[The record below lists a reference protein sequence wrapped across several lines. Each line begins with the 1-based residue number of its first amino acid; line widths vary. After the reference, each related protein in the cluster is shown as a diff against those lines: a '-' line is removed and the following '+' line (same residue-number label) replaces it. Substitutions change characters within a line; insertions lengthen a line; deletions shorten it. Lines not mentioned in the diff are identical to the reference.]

1 MQAKE
6 ARFVSLRWR
15 IVLPLFTAVLII
27 AMAGA
32 YFLANGLSGDIA
44 VSQTNILME
53 SSRSVSQRMA
63 ALYERQRTEAQ
74 GVAFT
79 IGVPEAIASGQ
90 AGALYPAMEAIAS
103 RAGLDSIIVT
113 DAQGVEIVGIQRV
126 ITPEVTDYAIS
137 TETDLSGEVIL
148 QSVLD
153 GGYIGAT
160 GLMRTTEGIL
170 LYTAVPVNPNNELIG
185 VALVGQKIERVISEI
200 HGSAIADVALYGP
213 DGALM
218 QTTFAPND
226 AAFSALA
233 LDGDLFQ
240 QAARAV
246 QNIPVQSLQIE
257 TTLYQGAYFPFIFG
271 PNILGVMGVVMPD
284 NIPFA
289 TEMGRQLTSLMLS
302 TVVAVV
308 VVGLFIGVNILITR
322 MNRVTQT
329 AEALT
334 SGDLTA
340 RTGMK
345 ATDEIGALGQALDQ
359 YANYVQE
366 RQDIL
371 RADLRRQRRETTH
384 LLSVL
389 ESLPD
394 GIVVQDS
401 NGRVILMNDRA
412 KSLLGSQHLSH
423 SPDLHELIAHVTDVL
438 GPALAPGLYSLGS
451 PQQLDVNGKMLSA
464 QAAAVMTLTGQRV
477 GTVVVIRDITADV
490 QRERARDKILIQ
502 IAEEVQMPLAALSN
516 PSQRSPMSEFA
527 REITRNAIAL
537 QKMVLEMRELA
548 DINLRDMPEQRQRPI
563 PLDTLVWSVANEWRQ
578 IAQANNLTLH
588 VIIEKAGLH
597 VLGNERRLRWAIG
610 NIIDNAI
617 KYTTPGGALTLEI
630 RDDISEGHAHLRIRD
645 NGVGIRP
652 DELPNVLTRF
662 FRGNPVTKEGR
673 TIRVPGTGQGLTSA
687 KQIFE
692 AHGGG
697 LTIKSKQW
705 VGTAVY
711 FTIPLTAPIGLEI
724 PGLAADLDGETVR
737 IDTHK
742 INRLR

>member
-1 MQAKE
+1 MMQAKQ
-6 ARFVSLRWR
+6 ARFISLRWR
-15 IVLPLFTAVLII
+15 IVVPLFAAVLII

-32 YFLANGLSGDIA
+32 YFLANSLSGDIA

-53 SSRSVSQRMA
+53 SSRSVSQRIA
-63 ALYERQRTEAQ
+63 ALYERQRVEAQ

-79 IGVPEAIASGQ
+79 IGVPEAITSGR
-90 AGALYPAMEAIAS
+90 AGALYPSMEAIAS

-113 DAQGVEIVGIQRV
+113 DANGIEIVGIQQV
-126 ITPEVTDYAIS
+126 VTPDVRDYAVS
-137 TETDLSGEVIL
+137 TETDLSGEIII

-153 GGYIGAT
+153 GGYVGAT
-160 GLMRTTEGIL
+160 GFMRTTEGIL
-170 LYTAVPVNPNNELIG
+170 LYTAVPVNPDNALVG
-185 VALVGQKIERVISEI
+185 VAMVGQKIDSVIAEI
-200 HGSAIADVALYGP
+200 HGSAIADLVLYGP

-226 AAFSALA
+226 VNFSALA
-233 LDGDLFQ
+233 IDSALFD
-240 QAARAV
+240 QASRAV
-246 QNIPVQSLQIE
+246 QNIPSQSLQIGAA
-257 TTLYQGAYFPFIFG
+257 LYQGAYFPFAFG
-271 PNILGVMGVVMPD
+271 PNILGVIGVIMPD

-289 TEMGRQLTSLMLS
+289 TEMGRQLTSLMLAS
-302 TVVAVV
+302 VAAVV
-308 VVGLFIGVNILITR
+308 VVGLFIGVNVLILR
-322 MNRVTQT
+322 LNRVTQT
-329 AEALT
+329 ARALA
-334 SGDLTA
+334 SGDMTA
-340 RTGMK
+340 RTRMS
-345 ATDEIGALGQALDQ
+345 ATDEIGAMGQALDQ

-384 LLSVL
+384 LLSIL

-401 NGRVILMNDRA
+401 NGRVMMINDKARN
-412 KSLLGSQHLSH
+412 LLGSQHVSH
-423 SPDLHELIAHVTDVL
+423 NPDLHELIAHVSDVL

-451 PQQLDVNGKMLSA
+451 PQQIDLDGKMLSA
-464 QAAAVMTLTGQRV
+464 QAAAVMNLTGQRV
-477 GTVVVIRDITADV
+477 GTVVVIRDITVEV
-490 QRERARDKILIQ
+490 QRERARDKILTQ
-502 IAEEVQMPLAALSN
+502 IAQEIQQPLSAFSN
-516 PSQRSPMSEFA
+516 PAQRSPMSEFA
-527 REITRNAIAL
+527 REITRNAVAL
-537 QKMVLEMRELA
+537 QKMVVEMRELA
-548 DINLRDMPEQRQRPI
+548 DTNLRDMPEQRQRPI

-630 RDDISEGHAHLRIRD
+630 RDDIAEGRAHLRIRD
-645 NGVGIRP
+645 NGVGITP

-662 FRGNPVTKEGR
+662 YRGNPLTKEGR
-673 TIRVPGTGQGLTSA
+673 AIRVPGTGQGLTSA

-692 AHGGG
+692 AHGGS

-711 FTIPLTAPIGLEI
+711 FTIPLTAPVGLEI
-724 PGLAADLDGETVR
+724 PGLADLDGETVR
-737 IDTHK
+737 IETAK
-742 INRLR
+742 INRIK

>member
-1 MQAKE
+1 MQVKQ

-15 IVLPLFTAVLII
+15 IVLPLFVAVLII
-27 AMAGA
+27 AMVGA
-32 YFLANGLSGDIA
+32 YFLANSLSGDFA

-53 SSRSVSQRMA
+53 SSRAVSQRIA
-63 ALYERQRTEAQ
+63 ALYERQRVEAQ

-90 AGALYPAMEAIAS
+90 ASVLYPAMEAIAS

-113 DAQGVEIVGIQRV
+113 DARGIEIVGIQRV
-126 ITPEVTDYAIS
+126 VAPDVTDYAVS
-137 TETDLSGEVIL
+137 TETNLSNEIIV
-148 QSVLD
+148 QSVLED
-153 GGYIGAT
+153 GYIGAT
-160 GLMRTTEGIL
+160 GLMRTTEGVL
-170 LYTAVPVNPNNELIG
+170 LYTAVPVNPDNELVG
-185 VALVGQKIERVISEI
+185 VAMVGQQIDRIIAEV

-218 QTTFAPND
+218 QTTFDPND
-226 AAFSALA
+226 KTFSALA
-233 LDGDLFQ
+233 LDDALFD

-246 QNIPVQSLQIE
+246 QNIPAQSLTIGS
-257 TTLYQGAYFPFIFG
+257 TLYQGAYFPFAFG
-271 PNILGVMGVVMPD
+271 PNILGVIGVVMPD

-289 TEMGRQLTSLMLS
+289 TEMGRQLTSLMLA
-302 TVVAVV
+302 TLAAVV
-308 VVGLFIGVNILITR
+308 VVGLFIGVNILIIR
-322 MNRVTQT
+322 MNRVTQA
-329 AEALT
+329 AEALA
-334 SGDLTA
+334 SGDITA

-345 ATDEIGALGQALDQ
+345 ATDEIGAMGRALDQ
-359 YANYVQE
+359 YADYVQE

-371 RADLRRQRRETTH
+371 RGDLRRQRRETTH
-384 LLSVL
+384 LLAVL

-401 NGRVILMNDRA
+401 NGRVILMNDKA
-412 KSLLGSQHLSH
+412 KTLLGSQQISH
-423 SPDLHELIAHVTDVL
+423 SPDLHELIARVTDVL

-451 PQQLDVNGKMLSA
+451 PQHIDMDGKMLSA

-490 QRERARDKILIQ
+490 RRERARDKILTQ
-502 IAEEVQMPLAALSN
+502 IAQEVQVPLAALSN
-516 PSQRSPMSEFA
+516 PAQRSPMSEFA
-527 REITRNAIAL
+527 REITRHAVAL
-537 QKMVLEMRELA
+537 QKMVVEMRELA
-548 DINLRDMPEQRQRPI
+548 DTNLRDIPEQRQRPI

-630 RDDISEGHAHLRIRD
+630 RDDISEGRAHLRVRD
-645 NGVGIRP
+645 NGVGIKP

-662 FRGNPVTKEGR
+662 YRGNPTTKEGR
-673 TIRVPGTGQGLTSA
+673 AIRVPGTGQGLTSA

-697 LTIKSKQW
+697 LTIKSKLW

-711 FTIPLTAPIGLEI
+711 FTIPLTAPVGLEI
-724 PGLAADLDGETVR
+724 PGLAADLEGETVR
-737 IDTHK
+737 IETIK
-742 INRLR
+742 INRLK